1 MSKFYLVDLK
11 GILFLLKFLKEY
23 QLNNSDTT
31 KNLLSA
37 TQVTIRAS
45 GALKDKMKDF
55 MSSLVMNI
63 QNMEEIWQITCSSS
77 KFEILHYFDQEKY
90 LQRSLLH
97 VPSSAYLIKWAQY
110 FLARTQLASDLE
122 MKRSKILL
130 ESYID
135 CLKKDQTHFIGVSK
149 AIDAILGAF
158 DQSAEHD
165 RFRLIFIQRLIDLC
179 FQQSIS
185 FDFSSSFLQYFLFRF
200 NFCGH

>member
-1 MSKFYLVDLK
+1 M
-11 GILFLLKFLKEY
+11 FLLNFLKEN
-23 QLNNSDTT
+23 QPKHSNTANNP
-31 KNLLSA
+31 LLVA
-37 TQVTIRAS
+37 QVTIRAS
-45 GALKDKMKDF
+45 GALKEKMKDF

-63 QNMEEIWQITCSSS
+63 QNMEEIWRIIHSSS